1 MIKKEQSIWR
11 KEMLALMNEDNDWYK
26 KEDTYRFK
34 RIQELARKIE
44 TASTRQCATCL
55 TKEIFERYQKMGWQL
70 MEFAEELNISIKDLR
85 DWRIENG
92 YPIYKKNNRKVR
104 KTKIK
109 SR

>member
-1 MIKKEQSIWR
+1 
-11 KEMLALMNEDNDWYK
+11 
-26 KEDTYRFK
+26 
-34 RIQELARKIE
+34 
-44 TASTRQCATCL
+44 
-55 TKEIFERYQKMGWQL
+55 MGWQL
-70 MEFAEELNISIKDLR
+70 KEIAEELNISIKDLR